1 MRLLILETP
10 IYNGE
15 SRFEMWAVAY
25 VLPFAAVGAARYGPG
40 DMVTLRLVDEKECSP
55 REMAGRL
62 ILQKHTETVAQ
73 EMGRPLI
80 VEEWCRRADIEAYC
94 ARGVT
99 LKWLT
104 DHKRRE
110 DANT

>member
-1 MRLLILETP
+1 MRLLVLETP
-10 IYNGE
+10 IYNAE
-15 SRFEMWAVAY
+15 SQFEMWMVAY

-40 DMVTLRLVDEKECSP
+40 DMVTLKLVDEKECTP

-62 ILQKHTETVAQ
+62 ILQKHTETIAQ
-73 EMGRPLI
+73 EMSKPVIL
-80 VEEWCRRADIEAYC
+80 EEHCRRIEIDAYC

-104 DHKRRE
+104 DHKKRGP
-110 DANT
+110 DA

>member
-10 IYNGE
+10 IYNAE

-40 DMVTLRLVDEKECSP
+40 DMVTLRLVDEKECTP
-55 REMAGRL
+55 REMAGRS
-62 ILQKHTETVAQ
+62 ILQKHTETIAQ
-73 EMGRPLI
+73 EMSKPVIL
-80 VEEWCRRADIEAYC
+80 EEHCRRIEIDTYC

-104 DHKRRE
+104 DHTKGGNG
-110 DANT
+110 A

>member
-10 IYNGE
+10 IYNAE
-15 SRFEMWAVAY
+15 SHFEMWAVGY

-40 DMVTLRLVDEKECSP
+40 DMVTLKLVDEKECTP

-62 ILQKHTETVAQ
+62 ILQKHTEEIAQ
-73 EMGRPLI
+73 DMSKPVIL
-80 VEEWCRRADIEAYC
+80 EEHCRRIEIDAYC
-94 ARGVT
+94 GRGVR

-104 DHKRRE
+104 DHKQKGE
-110 DANT
+110 